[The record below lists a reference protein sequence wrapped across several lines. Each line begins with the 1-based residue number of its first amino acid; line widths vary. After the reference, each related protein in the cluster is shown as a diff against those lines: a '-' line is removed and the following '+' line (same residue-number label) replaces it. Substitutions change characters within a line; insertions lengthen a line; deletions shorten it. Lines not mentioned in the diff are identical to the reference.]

1 MKVKDCIALR
11 FQNLCAARGIRYNEL
26 ATRSGVTPSTVYSM
40 MDPKR
45 RDLSVVT
52 LKKLCDGLGI
62 TIIDFFNDDLFKD
75 IEPEVK

>member
-52 LKKLCDGLGI
+52 LKKLCDGLDI
-62 TIIDFFNDDLFKD
+62 SLADFLSG
-75 IEPEVK
+75 PEFTELEQELH